1 MLYSYNLTM
10 GYTDILHSETVH
22 VRGSKNWKEP
32 PGSFDPL
39 HLAYPYSAKNDRDI
53 PDIPPQS
60 KDLKIPEGLYP
71 HRFKQQNPKYPALL
85 EFFVDDYHF
94 QSAWNRPHLILRTVT
109 RKEFWG
115 VCTPDFSLWV
125 DMPVVLQL
133 YQTYRN
139 RRLGCFWKA
148 HGVNVIPSV
157 CWVDER
163 SFDFC
168 FEGIAEGQIISHGV
182 PGFPYP
188 VWRETFLDGY
198 REMVRRLKPRHV
210 IAFGKMPM
218 EEALAETTVFPRY
231 FLDRKKQKKS
241 YHNDTGNDSSDCY
254 HNDNEINK

>member
-1 MLYSYNLTM
+1 MR
-10 GYTDILHSETVH
+10 YTDILHSETVH
-22 VRGSKNWKEP
+22 VRASENWKEP

-39 HLAYPYSAKNDRDI
+39 HLAYLYSAKSDWDI
-53 PDIPPQS
+53 PDIPKQS
-60 KDLKIPEGLYP
+60 DDLKIPEGIHP
-71 HRFKQQNPKYPALL
+71 HRFKQSYPKPEYPALL
-85 EFFVDDYHF
+85 EFFTDDYHF

-139 RRLGCFWKA
+139 RWLGCFRKA

-182 PGFPYP
+182 PGSLILYGKKH
-188 VWRETFLDGY
+188 FLT
-198 REMVRRLKPRHV
+198 
-210 IAFGKMPM
+210 A
-218 EEALAETTVFPRY
+218 TV
-231 FLDRKKQKKS
+231 K
-241 YHNDTGNDSSDCY
+241 
-254 HNDNEINK
+254 